1 MCENDLAVIVEVKWG
16 SKEKRDV
23 GLFDGKKHLMDRVL
37 LTEIYDAPAEKKLA
51 KKRKVAQA
59 GGAAREKQLASN

>member
-1 MCENDLAVIVEVKWG
+1 M
-16 SKEKRDV
+16 
-23 GLFDGKKHLMDRVL
+23 GLFDGKKYLMDRVL